1 MEKCSKKTI
10 SRAIHKIAS
19 VWDRFMFLGKSWWW
33 VGAFCLATAFVYFQA
48 MKRKKSALAEYAFLL
63 DEMEKEKRL
72 VYGEKEL
79 LHLKLASQSDPAW
92 IEMILMRDLGVVPEG
107 YLKVHF
113 TK

>member
-1 MEKCSKKTI
+1 MI
-10 SRAIHKIAS
+10 F
-19 VWDRFMFLGKSWWW
+19 WKSWWW
-33 VGAFCLATAFVYFQA
+33 VGVFCLVTTFVYFQA
-48 MKRKKSALAEYAFLL
+48 MKRKKSAFAEYGFLL
-63 DEMEKEKRL
+63 EEMEKEKRL
-72 VYGEKEL
+72 VCGEKEL